1 MGQECVHVLALFSTF
16 TSCIETLATCLQ
28 TTKYGYRLQIPF
40 AACSLS
46 CSFGER
52 DSASERERD
61 VRDNKVET
69 DFGSLEIVWLTFFI
83 V

>member
-1 MGQECVHVLALFSTF
+1 MGQECAHVLALFCTF
-16 TSCIETLATCLQ
+16 TSCIKTLTTCLQ

-52 DSASERERD
+52 DRERERD
-61 VRDNKVET
+61 VRDTKVET
-69 DFGSLEIVWLTFFI
+69 DFESLEVVWLTFCI